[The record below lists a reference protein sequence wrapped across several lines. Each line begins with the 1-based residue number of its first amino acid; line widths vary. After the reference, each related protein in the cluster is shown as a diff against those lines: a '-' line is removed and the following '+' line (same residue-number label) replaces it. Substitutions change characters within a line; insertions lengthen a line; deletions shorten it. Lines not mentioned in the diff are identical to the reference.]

1 MATAD
6 LTGVSMNFV
15 DTVEK
20 ASEFLR
26 WLSERRP
33 HDVIAVDT
41 ETGELPGNDR
51 KHAFSPWH
59 GRLRLVQVG
68 DGMTG
73 WAIPWERWN
82 GVFHEAMEKYQG
94 EIICHNVAF
103 ENKWFEVQSD
113 FRIPWHRTHDTMIM
127 SQIINP
133 LQSAAL
139 KSLTKRYVDG
149 RAAGLQQL
157 LDMEMVDNGW
167 TWGTI
172 PVNNKKYWCVP
183 LDTEILTRQG
193 WKKHSELLPG
203 DQTLGRTPDSTE
215 LVWTTITKRQVFPD
229 AELVR
234 VGNSRWSTE
243 CTPEHRWLY
252 ERPINQ
258 YVGKDSGKSKY
269 KFSGYGNPGIEP
281 LSEIQKH
288 RSSRLILTGTAN
300 DGDSLLTPN
309 EARVIAWLQTDGHI
323 TWQRPRSSPNAAIF
337 QSEDKYAA
345 EVRSLLKLV
354 SAYVSER
361 DKGINEAT
369 RNVNKSFYVKS
380 SYVTALWEKA
390 GLHDIN
396 ASQFVMSLSKEARKA
411 WLETVDMA
419 DGDRRSKRRT
429 GGRKIVK
436 KAPGQLHDAIVLAA
450 YMEGNLVRGYT
461 NNQGEGVI
469 TFGSEKRPTFQKTM
483 PVSAGTAD
491 VWCPTTELG
500 TWTARD
506 RDGRVFVTG
515 NCYGVLDTILTVRLY
530 EKLREEIK
538 PYQAVYDMEM
548 AVRRVCSKMEHN
560 GARVD
565 IEYSRAQHERLGMHA
580 QSVRDWVKDAYDINA
595 GSPLQLTSTF
605 VDRLGGEVSEFTPG
619 GQPKMDKTQ
628 LAKFVIQ
635 GGEGSQLAQLAEQV
649 LAMRKSAKLA
659 DTYFANFI
667 NGNIDGVMHP
677 EIRTLGA
684 RTSRMSITSPALQ
697 TLPKRDQ
704 IVRKA
709 FIPRN
714 EGEVLVSADL
724 EQVEFRMMAGLSRDP
739 ALVNLFQECD
749 ASGEDAF
756 TRIGQEVYADPS
768 MVKSDSR
775 RALMKTYIYGCHD
788 IMTKIFTDRGWLSN
802 EEVKVGDK
810 TIGLNLE
817 TGKSEWTEVTGVHNF
832 PKGEL
837 FRFGNKHRS
846 FLCTAD
852 HRWATTGGRPGNP
865 RREAKTDIRHAHD
878 IAGSERALVLAAPFA
893 GEGTLDVSE
902 DEASLI
908 GWVLT
913 DGSLSRSTLA
923 DQTAWAPS
931 QGNGAKR
938 HVKALVTQTKPANLG
953 TISDLLGRLGQTK
966 APHIVEK
973 TGQHIWNLSS
983 PFSRDL
989 FDRAG
994 IESKLEFDPWELAL
1008 GLSPVARQSMLAAI
1022 NLGDGKSRKQPVIT
1036 QSADSLVAVL
1046 VEALAFFL
1054 GKYTSSRLIKP
1065 DGKGWQKKDVVIK
1078 TVGKGTMTCQ
1088 KMTLE
1093 PHSTAP
1099 VWCVTTG
1106 LGTWTASQDDNK
1118 TGPFITGNT
1127 MYGAGIATSAVN
1139 AGVPE
1144 SRMKE
1149 VAAAFNSSYPG
1160 VKGFMQQVEHTG
1172 MTRLR
1177 SDGEAYVKT
1186 KLGRRLPAD
1195 EGRVYTLVNYC
1206 LAPDT
1211 PILGSDLVHKPA
1223 SKVAVGD
1230 RLVAFDEYPEDQLDK
1245 NGKQHGVRR
1254 MRTAVVEE
1262 VSTVRKTTVRV
1273 TVADGRTVDCS
1284 DDHLWLVRTK
1294 ARKKGQKATQW
1305 VPASALQTGDKLF
1318 SAGTPWEE
1326 DMSKGAGWLAGMYDG
1341 EGCLG
1346 TRSEGRQSTQL
1357 MFAQNAGPVMNRFVA
1372 EMTLRDFPFTYKDRH
1387 PSNSSP
1393 CQTVHSYGMFPLMK
1407 ILGTLQPT
1415 RFQSRFESLYEG
1427 AALTGGTTD
1436 FQEVVSVEP
1445 IGEAELV
1452 SIQTSTRTLIANGL
1466 LSHNCIQGG
1475 AAEVFKQ
1482 DMLRADSAGLGEYLV
1497 VPVHDELVMSVPR
1510 AEAEEAGRELQ
1521 KCMTTTE
1528 GWPVALLAGAPEVG
1542 RRWGGMK
1549 DIDSPEGQAILA
1561 EPAEKEKS

>member
-1 MATAD
+1 
-6 LTGVSMNFV
+6 MNFV

-94 EIICHNVAF
+94 ELICHNISF

-113 FRIPWHRTHDTMIM
+113 FRIPWHRAHDTMIM

-172 PVNNKKYWCVP
+172 PINNKKYW
-183 LDTEILTRQG
+183 T
-193 WKKHSELLPG
+193 
-203 DQTLGRTPDSTE
+203 
-215 LVWTTITKRQVFPD
+215 
-229 AELVR
+229 
-234 VGNSRWSTE
+234 
-243 CTPEHRWLY
+243 
-252 ERPINQ
+252 
-258 YVGKDSGKSKY
+258 
-269 KFSGYGNPGIEP
+269 YG
-281 LSEIQKH
+281 
-288 RSSRLILTGTAN
+288 
-300 DGDSLLTPN
+300 
-309 EARVIAWLQTDGHI
+309 
-323 TWQRPRSSPNAAIF
+323 
-337 QSEDKYAA
+337 
-345 EVRSLLKLV
+345 
-354 SAYVSER
+354 
-361 DKGINEAT
+361 
-369 RNVNKSFYVKS
+369 
-380 SYVTALWEKA
+380 
-390 GLHDIN
+390 
-396 ASQFVMSLSKEARKA
+396 
-411 WLETVDMA
+411 
-419 DGDRRSKRRT
+419 
-429 GGRKIVK
+429 
-436 KAPGQLHDAIVLAA
+436 
-450 YMEGNLVRGYT
+450 
-461 NNQGEGVI
+461 
-469 TFGSEKRPTFQKTM
+469 
-483 PVSAGTAD
+483 
-491 VWCPTTELG
+491 C
-500 TWTARD
+500 
-506 RDGRVFVTG
+506 
-515 NCYGVLDTILTVRLY
+515 LDTILTVRLY

-580 QSVRDWVKDAYDINA
+580 QSVRDLVKDAYDINA

-775 RALMKTYIYGCHD
+775 RALMKTYIYG
-788 IMTKIFTDRGWLSN
+788 
-802 EEVKVGDK
+802 
-810 TIGLNLE
+810 
-817 TGKSEWTEVTGVHNF
+817 
-832 PKGEL
+832 
-837 FRFGNKHRS
+837 
-846 FLCTAD
+846 
-852 HRWATTGGRPGNP
+852 
-865 RREAKTDIRHAHD
+865 
-878 IAGSERALVLAAPFA
+878 
-893 GEGTLDVSE
+893 
-902 DEASLI
+902 
-908 GWVLT
+908 
-913 DGSLSRSTLA
+913 
-923 DQTAWAPS
+923 
-931 QGNGAKR
+931 
-938 HVKALVTQTKPANLG
+938 
-953 TISDLLGRLGQTK
+953 
-966 APHIVEK
+966 
-973 TGQHIWNLSS
+973 
-983 PFSRDL
+983 
-989 FDRAG
+989 
-994 IESKLEFDPWELAL
+994 
-1008 GLSPVARQSMLAAI
+1008 
-1022 NLGDGKSRKQPVIT
+1022 
-1036 QSADSLVAVL
+1036 
-1046 VEALAFFL
+1046 
-1054 GKYTSSRLIKP
+1054 
-1065 DGKGWQKKDVVIK
+1065 
-1078 TVGKGTMTCQ
+1078 
-1088 KMTLE
+1088 
-1093 PHSTAP
+1093 
-1099 VWCVTTG
+1099 
-1106 LGTWTASQDDNK
+1106 
-1118 TGPFITGNT
+1118 T

-1195 EGRVYTLVNYC
+1195 EGRVYTLVNY
-1206 LAPDT
+1206 L
-1211 PILGSDLVHKPA
+1211 
-1223 SKVAVGD
+1223 
-1230 RLVAFDEYPEDQLDK
+1230 
-1245 NGKQHGVRR
+1245 
-1254 MRTAVVEE
+1254 
-1262 VSTVRKTTVRV
+1262 
-1273 TVADGRTVDCS
+1273 
-1284 DDHLWLVRTK
+1284 
-1294 ARKKGQKATQW
+1294 
-1305 VPASALQTGDKLF
+1305 
-1318 SAGTPWEE
+1318 
-1326 DMSKGAGWLAGMYDG
+1326 
-1341 EGCLG
+1341 
-1346 TRSEGRQSTQL
+1346 
-1357 MFAQNAGPVMNRFVA
+1357 
-1372 EMTLRDFPFTYKDRH
+1372 
-1387 PSNSSP
+1387 
-1393 CQTVHSYGMFPLMK
+1393 
-1407 ILGTLQPT
+1407 
-1415 RFQSRFESLYEG
+1415 
-1427 AALTGGTTD
+1427 
-1436 FQEVVSVEP
+1436 
-1445 IGEAELV
+1445 
-1452 SIQTSTRTLIANGL
+1452 
-1466 LSHNCIQGG
+1466 IQGG

-1561 EPAEKEKS
+1561 EPVEKEKS